1 MEKFKE
7 VLETVLTNIA
17 VLIDFTFVILESPY
31 LLIMSIFISYE
42 KCDII
47 YFWVPICGV
56 GSVRINYLAGKFES
70 SIDGHILIRKLF
82 KK

>member
-1 MEKFKE
+1 MEKLKE
-7 VLETVLTNIA
+7 VLETVLEDIGL
-17 VLIDFTFVILESPY
+17 LIDFTFLILESPY
-31 LLIMSIFISYE
+31 IMIMGILLGYG

-56 GSVRINYLAGKFES
+56 GSLWVNYLTGKFES
-70 SIDGHILIRKLF
+70 SIDGHILIGKLF